1 MKKATCTAMKRFKQY
16 FILLFVLCFVVF
28 TGLFLF
34 LNHEPEPER
43 ISEENMKSYTL
54 SGSKLYVPCEIL
66 SEDWT
71 PNSGNVSKTVVYTP
85 SQDQIVDSNQ
95 QHPVDRTSMNLEL
108 ASSVPTDNQSVVD
121 QYFAFLMGGMGN
133 TDHLISTNIE
143 YHISDG
149 ETVSL
154 VLNPCVW
161 FPSEITVYVGL
172 YSTQTEMCYA
182 YPLSLGI
189 VDNTVLT
196 FSCLPK
202 GDYRLY
208 ASPDVP
214 GVLTSGHFYG
224 KIMIKP

>member
-1 MKKATCTAMKRFKQY
+1 MKIVRKY

-28 TGLFLF
+28 TGLFLI
-34 LNHEPEPER
+34 LNREPELER

-66 SEDWT
+66 PEDWT
-71 PNSGNVSKTVVYTP
+71 PNSGNVARTEEYTP
-85 SQDQIVDSNQ
+85 SQNQIVYSNQ

-108 ASSVPTDNQSVVD
+108 ASSVPTDNQSIVD
-121 QYFAFLMGGMGN
+121 QYFGFLMGGMGN

-161 FPSEITVYVGL
+161 FPSEVTVYVGL
-172 YSTQTEMCYA
+172 YSTQTKTCYA
-182 YPLSLGI
+182 YPLSSGI
-189 VDNTVLT
+189 VDNTVLM
-196 FSCLPK
+196 FSCLPE

-224 KIMIKP
+224 KIVIKP